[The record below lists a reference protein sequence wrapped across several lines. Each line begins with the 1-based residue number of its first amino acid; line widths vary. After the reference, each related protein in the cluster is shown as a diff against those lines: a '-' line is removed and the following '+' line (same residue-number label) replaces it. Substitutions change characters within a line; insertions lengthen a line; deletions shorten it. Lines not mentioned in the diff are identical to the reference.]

1 MSKTRINIST
11 DKDLSEFSKLFAIEN
26 RTTVAEIINQYFLSI
41 KRRVE
46 KEAVEDIF
54 AKPVFHQ
61 AMENVYLKLR
71 NGSAKWHTYDEV
83 FGK

>member
-11 DKDLSEFSKLFAIEN
+11 DKDLSDFIKLFAIEN

-54 AKPVFHQ
+54 ANPVFHQ
-61 AMENVYLKLR
+61 AMENVHLKLR